1 MSIKGLKIS
10 DFEAPYRQPTQ
21 VRGAA
26 KFDSILDAANA
37 LIESEGY
44 GRFSLGDVAQHAGV
58 AKGSVYHFFP
68 NMEALYVA
76 LVERYDQAFIDIVDA
91 PINAGDVSS
100 WEDVVEIHFD
110 RSRDFITENPSAL
123 ILIIGPGR
131 TWETRLKDAAGDI
144 RLAKHM
150 RDALNRFFVIPATP
164 PPEQLLRMAIQIL
177 NGLWELSVVEHGFV
191 HDYYATE
198 TKIAACAYLRQYW
211 PPKLER
217 QPPRG
222 R

>member
-1 MSIKGLKIS
+1 MSNENLKIAE
-10 DFEAPYRQPTQ
+10 FEAPYRQPTQ
-21 VRGAA
+21 ARGAA
-26 KFDSILDAANA
+26 KFNSILDAANE
-37 LIESEGY
+37 LIETVGY
-44 GRFSLGDVAQHAGV
+44 GRFSLGDVAQRADV

-91 PINAGDVSS
+91 PIEAGDVGS
-100 WEDVVEIHFD
+100 WEDVIEIHFN
-110 RSRDFITENPSAL
+110 RSRTFINENPSAL

-144 RLAKHM
+144 QIARHM
-150 RDALNRFFVIPATP
+150 RDVLNRFFVLPASP
-164 PPEQLLRMAIQIL
+164 PPEQLLRTAIQIL

-191 HDYYATE
+191 HEDYATE